1 MWNVKYYARDNVG
14 RTEPTEELVE
24 LGEYALELVKQGK
37 TFAEVAEI
45 IIEEYAELFEDAS
58 WGISFD
64 EDELVI
70 TNKKF
75 NYDPQTKAISCSW
88 GFEKATIFWDTRND
102 ATEFQK
108 AITEYLEKYEEN
120 QLFEVYYSGL
130 KTNEGFFVGAVYE
143 SAINKEQ
150 IDEDEEIV
158 ITNKLKLMK
167 LLNEIIDFIGEY
179 EFGDN
184 LYCDAMQNPYGG
196 MSEEWEWWIEEE
208 KLCIKFTF
216 FSKWK
221 LEDYETIIIRPI
233 R

>member
-24 LGEYALELVKQGK
+24 LGEYALELVREGK

-45 IIEEYAELFEDAS
+45 IKQEYEELFEDVS
-58 WGISFD
+58 WGIGYD

-70 TNKKF
+70 TNKKYD
-75 NYDPQTKAISCSW
+75 YDPRTKAISCSW
-88 GFEKATIFWDTRND
+88 GYETATIFWDTRND
-102 ATEFQK
+102 TTEFQK
-108 AITEYLEKYEEN
+108 AVSKYLEKFNET
-120 QLFEVYYSGL
+120 QKFEVYYSEL

-150 IDEDEEIV
+150 IDEDNETV
-158 ITNKLKLMK
+158 ITNKVNLMK
-167 LLNEIIDFIGEY
+167 LLEEIIDFIEDFNF
-179 EFGDN
+179 EDN

-196 MSEEWEWWIEEE
+196 MSEDWEWWIEEE

-221 LEDYETIIIRPI
+221 LEDYETIIITPL
-233 R
+233 